1 MKIDAK
7 LLLITFCVI
16 TDDEEGIYTNDNYV
30 GLLTDL
36 SQIIRQ
42 VEFVGTEE
50 SKGDGRFYRDGKSL
64 YRRKLNFPN
73 VQPIP
78 IGSGS
83 ASLGLA
89 SSIRNLVSKAKGFTK
104 QIKQADFVYITL
116 PVFSGVVAAA
126 ICRAVG
132 KPYGVYIAMSW
143 EELLEQDKN
152 VSTWKARL
160 YPVRKAVTLWLERFA
175 ASGARFVVVHGE
187 RSYQKFVP
195 INRDVIN
202 VSPMIGITPDMFAF
216 ERGFERAET
225 DIVFV
230 GTLNARKGVDTLID
244 ALGKA
249 ENELGRGVTCK
260 IVGNGDPAFVD
271 GLSARIQQHGISDKV
286 QLVGRISAVADIVK
300 IYRSADI
307 LVVPSL
313 AEGFPRVIYE
323 AISQGCLI
331 VASDIGSISS
341 VLTDGEHCLLVPP
354 GDADALARAIDRLRS
369 DPALRER
376 LRKNSEAFVR
386 KRITPIST
394 AQQLANK
401 VQEALG

>member
-1 MKIDAK
+1 VTIDAK

-16 TDDEEGIYTNDNYV
+16 TKDEGGTYTNDNYV
-30 GLLTDL
+30 GLLSDL
-36 SQIIRQ
+36 SRLFRH
-42 VEFVGTEE
+42 VDFVGTEE
-50 SKGDGRFYRDGKSL
+50 SQGDGRFYKDGKSL
-64 YRRKLNFPN
+64 YRRRLDFPN
-73 VQPIP
+73 VYPVP
-78 IGSGS
+78 IGSG
-83 ASLGLA
+83 AANLGLL
-89 SSIRNLVSKAKGFTK
+89 SSVRNLIGKASGFAK
-104 QIKQADFVYITL
+104 QIKQSDFVYITL

-152 VSTWKARL
+152 ASTWKARL
-160 YPVRKAVTLWLERFA
+160 YPLRKAVTLWLERFA
-175 ASGARFVVVHGE
+175 ATGARFVVVHGE
-187 RSYQKFVP
+187 RSYQKFLP
-195 INRDVIN
+195 INRDLIN

-216 ERGFERAET
+216 ERGPGSAGT

-249 ENELGRGVTCK
+249 QNEVGRPITCK
-260 IVGNGDPAFVD
+260 IVGNGDPIFVD
-271 GLSARIQQHGISDKV
+271 GLSARIEQHGIGDKV
-286 QLVGRISAVADIVK
+286 QMVGRISSVPDIVA

-323 AISQGCLI
+323 AMSQGCLI

-354 GDADALARAIDRLRS
+354 GDADALVRAIDRLRS
-369 DPALRER
+369 DPALRMH
-376 LRKNSEAFVR
+376 LRENSEAFVR
-386 KRITPIST
+386 KRITPVST
-394 AQQLANK
+394 AQQLASK
-401 VQEALG
+401 VQEYLG